1 MDDPPPFLFI
11 FLCYYQCI
19 KKYMISI
26 YAIFQK
32 AFWIIFY
39 IVEKALF
46 DLTVENRSG
55 LNLAEMKG
63 PYIVASNHKRRIDPF
78 VIGLA
83 FPLTNKIYPIRFMTA
98 DGFLKIPILAQYIR
112 LMGGFPTYYKQGID
126 KSLELPL
133 KILNEGVSVGYFPE
147 GSMNKSDVLKE
158 AKRGVAVLAFKSKA
172 PILPVAIKYSGSKIK
187 VTFGAPFLLP
197 EVVPT
202 NPHEPSVDSYED
214 MKRSAQ
220 VVIKRIGE
228 LLE

>member
-1 MDDPPPFLFI
+1 MMKV
-11 FLCYYQCI
+11 YT
-19 KKYMISI
+19 
-26 YAIFQK
+26 AFQK
-32 AFWIIFY
+32 VFWVVFF
-39 IVEKALF
+39 IVRKILF
-46 DLTVENRSG
+46 KFTVENRSG
-55 LNLAEMKG
+55 LDLAEMKG

-83 FPLTNKIYPIRFMTA
+83 FPLTNQIYPIRFMTA

-126 KSLELPL
+126 KSLEMPIKLL
-133 KILNEGVSVGYFPE
+133 GEGVSVGYFPE
-147 GSMNKSDVLKE
+147 GSMNKSNVLKE

-172 PILPVAIKYSGSKIK
+172 PVLPVAIKYSGLKIK
-187 VTFGAPFLLP
+187 VTFGAPFFLP
-197 EVVPT
+197 EVVPN